1 MCSGC
6 PKYATFGPAGGRA
19 HRCND
24 CRIEGDVD
32 VLSDLCTTCL
42 AVSASYGTTSEGPRR
57 CAVCKLP
64 GDVSKLKR
72 LCRTCYKNRPEYGPT
87 PRKKPKTCS
96 SCRTRG
102 LLHRD
107 SDWLW
112 NMLVTRKP
120 RKGKKKFKILWSEE
134 TLRDQLWWLKPQ
146 KTVKTEVKQEPGTEI
161 SSSNSSSSNSSS
173 SNSSSSNSSSSNSS
187 SSAPLA
193 QSRSHFDALVKI
205 EPGTESTSSENW
217 Q

>member
-6 PKYATFGPAGGRA
+6 PKYATLGPAGGRA

-32 VLSDLCTTCL
+32 VLSDVCTTCL
-42 AVSASYGTTSEGPRR
+42 AVSATYGSTSEGRRR
-57 CAVCKLP
+57 CFGCKLP
-64 GDVSKLKR
+64 GDVNKNKA
-72 LCRTCYKNRPEYGPT
+72 LCRTCFKNKPEYGPT
-87 PRKKPKTCS
+87 PRKNPKTCS

-120 RKGKKKFKILWSEE
+120 RKGKKHKILWSEE
-134 TLRDQLWWLKPQ
+134 TLRDQLWWLKPR
-146 KTVKTEVKQEPGTEI
+146 KVKQEVKDEPGVVAKC
-161 SSSNSSSSNSSS
+161 SASSFSSNSSSSSL
-173 SNSSSSNSSSSNSS
+173 S
-187 SSAPLA
+187 SSASSTAAPRPQL
-193 QSRSHFDALVKI
+193 QVLVKI
-205 EPGTESTSSENW
+205 EPGTEDEVGERG
-217 Q
+217 